1 MRLLATV
8 VALSCLAA
16 SAVEVRARG
25 HASNVTIHY
34 SMQDVVSLHEPV
46 VLMTT
51 VANET
56 AAAATVLMG
65 RNFVG
70 AMHLA
75 VLSPDRRETTAE
87 PGEVIGIGGLFFQGE
102 LALAPAEAKAFRVVL
117 NKWFEFEQI
126 GTYELTVRSDARAV
140 SGQGLAVPVEGAS
153 TRIRFTVI
161 ARDSERLASRAAS
174 LLKIITDSTNWN
186 EVKEAAAELASIRD
200 AVAVQPL
207 GEALAAQRGVD
218 GISIDGLARIAND
231 EAIQILRHAT
241 QSSDAGTASAAK
253 TALRRLGKG

>member
-1 MRLLATV
+1 MRLLATA
-8 VALSCLAA
+8 VALSCVTA
-16 SAVEVRARG
+16 SAVDVRERG
-25 HASNVTIHY
+25 HASNITIHY
-34 SMQDVVSLHEPV
+34 GMQGVVSLHEPI
-46 VLMTT
+46 VLTTT

-56 AAAATVLMG
+56 PAAATVLMG

-87 PGEVIGIGGLFFQGE
+87 PGQVIGPGGLFLQGE
-102 LALAPAEAKAFRVVL
+102 LALAPAEAKSFRVLL
-117 NKWFEFEQI
+117 NTWFEFERI

-140 SGQGLAVPVEGAS
+140 SGQGLAVPVQGAS

-161 ARDSERLASRAAS
+161 ARDPERLASRAAS
-174 LLKIITDSTNWN
+174 LLQIITDSTNWN

-207 GEALAAQRGVD
+207 GEAIAAQRGVE

-241 QSSDAGTASAAK
+241 QSPDAGTASAA
-253 TALRRLGKG
+253 TAALRRVGKG